1 MKKNI
6 VVQAIAVTLSA
17 LMCASLAGCGS
28 AGANQKIAQPRIGIS
43 QSTSRFQFSR
53 VKLYSSMKEMADDS
67 SHIVAGIVT
76 SQKVEEDVAAPGT
89 HVTLS
94 KFRIMDSLKGDKKAG
109 EEITINQDGRDDPM
123 IIKKSEVVLLFLH
136 EMYTGDAR
144 DLPWKGQYSVAGVWA
159 GIYSL
164 SKVNEFTTLSTIEST
179 SSNREKN
186 EEEVNFSRFMISDSD
201 QLPETVSLSEVREM
215 K

>member
-1 MKKNI
+1 
-6 VVQAIAVTLSA
+6 
-17 LMCASLAGCGS
+17 
-28 AGANQKIAQPRIGIS
+28 
-43 QSTSRFQFSR
+43 
-53 VKLYSSMKEMADDS
+53 
-67 SHIVAGIVT
+67 
-76 SQKVEEDVAAPGT
+76 
-89 HVTLS
+89 
-94 KFRIMDSLKGDKKAG
+94 
-109 EEITINQDGRDDPM
+109 
-123 IIKKSEVVLLFLH
+123 
-136 EMYTGDAR
+136 MYTGDAR